1 MKLGWVYF
9 SESENKKS
17 LDMLS
22 RLLIPGAMD
31 ELGLGLVRDAF
42 SNEFFP
48 GTSTIQTR
56 AKYFIILNN
65 ILDDFSSVN
74 IENKSIQQLLEN
86 FRKEEYLCAKRLNS
100 IYKNKDGEP
109 VNGIIGGDNE
119 YVASFDSWIKRTP
132 SQIYWSGLKTYEIVS
147 SEIISVRNYLSKSLN
162 EKSKTKANEQGKKRN
177 GKEEDSYNYDA
188 ATNDIKQFNVGCNTE
203 ETYLKSKNWIEELT
217 IDLSKEESSF
227 LNTRIQTSILS
238 SGKLI
243 SWLLK
248 KNINIKTIMEGYDEQ
263 NEKECKHRFEYF
275 INQLKQRYKDIP
287 QDYLDLF
294 ETACNYNR
302 LSTIARIR
310 YNIILSDYKNK
321 EWEELFNRYITET
334 GSIDKELI
342 AKIYIRFKN
351 LNPRDKEFLSNI
363 LKEYNNNISGQLD
376 NFRKFDE
383 YLIKQEQDIKGKKKA
398 RLLNKDK
405 KLDNKGR
412 QVWIGGYE
420 LDFRLSNVAI
430 ILDDIFNGLNN
441 A

>member
-65 ILDDFSSVN
+65 ILDDFSSLN
-74 IENKSIQQLLEN
+74 IDNKPIQHLQDD
-86 FRKEEYLCAKRLNS
+86 FRREEYKCAKQLNS
-100 IYKNKDGEP
+100 VYKNKEGET

-119 YVASFDSWIKRTP
+119 YIASFDSWIKRTP
-132 SQIYWSGLKTYEIVS
+132 SQIYWNGLKTYEIVS
-147 SEIISVRNYLSKSLN
+147 SEIISVRNYLYKSLN
-162 EKSKTKANEQGKKRN
+162 ERNKTKSNEQGKKKN
-177 GKEEDSYNYDA
+177 GKEEDDYNYDS
-188 ATNDIKQFNVGCNTE
+188 ATNDVQPFNVGCNTE
-203 ETYLKSKNWIEELT
+203 ETYPKSENWIEQLS
-217 IDLSKEESSF
+217 INLSKEESTF
-227 LNTRIQTSILS
+227 LSNRIQTSILS

-248 KNINIKTIMEGYDEQ
+248 KGINIKTIMKGYDEQ
-263 NEKECKHRFEYF
+263 NEKDCKHRFEYF
-275 INQLKQRYKDIP
+275 TYQLKQRYTDIP
-287 QDYLDLF
+287 QDFLDLF
-294 ETACNYNR
+294 DLACKYNR

-310 YNIILSDYKNK
+310 YNYILSDYKNK
-321 EWEELFNRYITET
+321 EWEDLWNRYTTET
-334 GSIDKELI
+334 GCIDSQLI
-342 AKIYIRFKN
+342 VKIYTRFNNINRRDEKF
-351 LNPRDKEFLSNI
+351 LNDI
-363 LKEYNNNISGQLD
+363 LTEYNKNISIPSY
-376 NFRKFDE
+376 NFDKFDE
-383 YLIKQEQDIKGKKKA
+383 YLVQQEIDIKGHKKA
-398 RLLNKDK
+398 RLENKDK

-420 LDFRLSNVAI
+420 LDYRLSNVAT
-430 ILDDIFNGLNN
+430 ILDDILYGLNK
-441 A
+441 